1 MMVWQSPLDNR
12 RKPAVPWGGGQ
23 AHAIPGLRKP
33 EALPQRARPASLS
46 AFSGAV
52 SNRNLERRKAAGKS
66 STKKVGGI
74 AGAPGLVPRN

>member
-33 EALPQRARPASLS
+33 EALPQRARLLLPLPLPA
-46 AFSGAV
+46 
-52 SNRNLERRKAAGKS
+52 
-66 STKKVGGI
+66 
-74 AGAPGLVPRN
+74 APGPRRLRA